1 MKLAI
6 NDRISW
12 KSAAGNLTGKI
23 YNIELSENGKNET
36 VAWLDVAID
45 NRKSSTRLCAIDMN
59 LTMLSVE
66 KIQH

>member
-12 KSAAGNLTGKI
+12 KCAAGNLTGTVD
-23 YNIELSENGKNET
+23 NIVLSENGKNEI

-45 NRKSSTRLCAIDMN
+45 NSKSRTRLCAIDMN

>member
-1 MKLAI
+1 MKLAV

-12 KSAAGNLTGKI
+12 KSAAGNLTGTI
-23 YNIELSENGKNET
+23 DNIVLSENGKNET

-45 NRKSSTRLCAIDMN
+45 NRKSSTRLCAVDMN

>member
-1 MKLAI
+1 MKLAV

-12 KSAAGNLTGKI
+12 NSVAGNLTGTI
-23 YNIELSENGKNET
+23 DNIVLSENGKNET

-45 NRKSSTRLCAIDMN
+45 NSKSRTRLCAVDMN
-59 LTMLSVE
+59 LTMLNVE